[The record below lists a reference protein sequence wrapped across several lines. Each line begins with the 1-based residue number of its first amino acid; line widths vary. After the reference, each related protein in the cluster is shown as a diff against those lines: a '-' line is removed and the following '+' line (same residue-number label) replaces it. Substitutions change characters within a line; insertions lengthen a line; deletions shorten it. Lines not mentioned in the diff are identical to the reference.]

1 MKKFKKILAA
11 TLVVFIANI
20 TVPFFYSNHFTQAS
34 AAIDSQNNTIETKKV
49 LICTTEGFK
58 WIDLETA
65 NNSSTNHSS
74 KKDTNT
80 CPSCYIAS
88 KVISDLSD
96 FNRVSIILPNQIQ
109 NINYYEFDHQV
120 YHQVNQLS
128 SYSRAPPFQV

>member
-1 MKKFKKILAA
+1 MKKFKKFLAA
-11 TLVVFIANI
+11 TLIVFIANI
-20 TVPFFYSNHFTQAS
+20 TVPFFYSNHFTQAN
-34 AAIDSQNNTIETKKV
+34 AAIDSQNHTIETTRV

-58 WIDLETA
+58 WVDLETA

-96 FNRVSIILPNQIQ
+96 PNEVSVILPDQIQ
-109 NINYYEFDHQV
+109 NINYYELDHQV
-120 YHQVNQLS
+120 YHQVNKLS